1 MALAL
6 ANSDTLGLGSA
17 DTAALFHQIVF
28 ESKIYSA
35 LHGCIFASLNHAF
48 RTWRWMVG
56 SEAEGWR
63 REVDSLHSKLIAL
76 EKREAAAV
84 DVIVNPRTT
93 EGKEGVKKSTSREL
107 AAFRNAREQLAREA
121 ASVTADVGS
130 NSSSSGETPSIG
142 RKGAVDGEPT
152 AAAVGA
158 AADAEVQRAH
168 AMASAWESALRHV
181 LRALDPDSEER
192 RIAEP
197 VPLPSN
203 LFSGSCSL
211 GAADLTGRCVES
223 IRSWAGET
231 RRLATTVQSER
242 LAAAQAAEAAGVSH
256 SRCAKLG
263 TRVQTLEAQSQLA
276 EAKATKAQAALRAKD
291 EELLALEAELRAQI
305 QTNERQGEEGEEL
318 SLQVESLQARLAVAE
333 ERAAEMEGAAELA
346 RRELPGL

>member
-1 MALAL
+1 MTFSRRSAWRFVAGYGARRTLSADANVTGRGSRLVSSQCTIPACAMALAV

-142 RKGAVDGEPT
+142 SKGAVDGEPT

-276 EAKATKAQAALRAKD
+276 EAKATKAQVCNGPR
-291 EELLALEAELRAQI
+291 
-305 QTNERQGEEGEEL
+305 
-318 SLQVESLQARLAVAE
+318 
-333 ERAAEMEGAAELA
+333 
-346 RRELPGL
+346 PH